1 MADRT
6 RSPEQQPAKA
16 RPIDAQSV
24 RRTLE
29 DAVRQPADREL
40 SRVTHALG
48 QFARES
54 RPWGITDMD
63 LVAEAIRAEAL
74 DLTRLHRA
82 SDDRAASRRDLM
94 RDPALRAHFKRQL
107 AVCVAAVIGASDA
120 RVLSVFTYDLA
131 NPPLHLL
138 VLVSQATAGLAAF
151 LASLDRSLLDS
162 LEDLHLPEMEGR
174 ESILDVHVITPKE
187 VRLGIGYAALLS
199 AVFTSPIKIW
209 KR

>member
-1 MADRT
+1 MTDRT
-6 RSPEQQPAKA
+6 RSPEQQPT
-16 RPIDAQSV
+16 QV
-24 RRTLE
+24 RTIE

-40 SRVTHALG
+40 NRVTQALG
-48 QFARES
+48 QFAHES

-63 LVAEAIRAEAL
+63 LVAEAVRAEAL
-74 DLTRLHRA
+74 DLARLNLT
-82 SDDRAASRRDLM
+82 SDDRAASTRDLM

-107 AVCVAAVIGASDA
+107 AICVAAVIGASDA

-131 NPPLHLL
+131 DPPLHLL

-151 LASLDRSLLDS
+151 LTSLDRSLLAS
-162 LEDLHLPEMEGR
+162 LEDLHLPELEGR

>member
-1 MADRT
+1 MPDRT
-6 RSPEQQPAKA
+6 RSPEQQPA
-16 RPIDAQSV
+16 QV
-24 RRTLE
+24 RTIE

-40 SRVTHALG
+40 NRVTQALG
-48 QFARES
+48 QFASES

-63 LVAEAIRAEAL
+63 LVAEAVRAEAL
-74 DLTRLHRA
+74 DLTRLHRT
-82 SDDRAASRRDLM
+82 SDDRAATTRDLM

-131 NPPLHLL
+131 DPALHLL
-138 VLVSQATAGLAAF
+138 VLASQPTAGLTAF
-151 LASLDRSLLDS
+151 LTSLDRSLLAS
-162 LEDLHLPEMEGR
+162 LEDLPLPDLEGR
-174 ESILDVHVITPKE
+174 ESLLDVHVISPKE

-199 AVFTSPIKIW
+199 AVFTCPIKIW